1 MISHMAKINSNFA
14 KLTAGYVFPEINRR
28 VTEFSQQNPAASII
42 RLGIGDTTLAL
53 TQSVTKALHEKIDQ
67 LSNKDTYTGYGA
79 ERGEEKLRE
88 ALVSKYRGQY
98 GVDLKPSEVFIGDG
112 AKSDSSNIQ
121 SIFSSNSVVAVQD
134 PVYPVY
140 VDSSVI
146 SGKTGKSVDGRYENI
161 VYMDCN
167 EKSGFFPELPTE
179 HVDIIY
185 LCSPNNPTGTV
196 ATHDQLK
203 KFVDYANENKAVLIF
218 DAAYSEF
225 IQDKSLPRSIYE
237 IDGAKSCAIE
247 INSFSKWA
255 GFTGVRLGWTIVP
268 ESLIVDD
275 CVEGELNQAWN
286 RRQSTMFN
294 GASNIVQAG
303 GLAVVQNPQEQQVL
317 IDYYMTN
324 ADQLYR
330 LFKELGYSV
339 FGGENAPYVW
349 VKLPVGVDSWTY
361 FDTLLRHTNIVGTPG
376 AAFGK
381 NGDNYFRFSSF
392 ASQENVSEAI
402 DRIRKMVKDNE

>member
-1 MISHMAKINSNFA
+1 MAKINSNFA

-28 VTEFSQQNPAASII
+28 VAEFSQQNPKASII
-42 RLGIGDTTLAL
+42 KLGIGDTTLAL
-53 TQSVTKALHEKIDQ
+53 TESVTKALHEKIDL
-67 LSNKDTYTGYGA
+67 LSNKNTYTGYGA

-88 ALVSKYRGQY
+88 ALVTKYRDQY
-98 GVDLKPSEVFIGDG
+98 GIDLKATEVFIGDG

-121 SIFSSNSVVAVQD
+121 SIFSADSVVAVQD
-134 PVYPVY
+134 PVFPVY

-146 SGKTGKSVDGRYENI
+146 TGKTGSSQDGRYQNI

-167 EKSGFFPELPTE
+167 EENGFFPELPAE

-196 ATHDQLK
+196 ATHGQLQ
-203 KFVDYANENKAVLIF
+203 KFVDYAIEKKAVIIF

-225 IQDKSLPRSIYE
+225 ISDNTLPRSIYE
-237 IDGAKSCAIE
+237 IEGAKSCAIE

-268 ESLIVDD
+268 ENLIVDD
-275 CVEGELNQAWN
+275 CAEGELNQAWN

-303 GLAVVQNPQEQQVL
+303 GLAVVQNPEEQQAL
-317 IDYYMTN
+317 INYYMTN
-324 ADQLYR
+324 AKHLYQA
-330 LFKELGYSV
+330 FSELGYSV
-339 FGGENAPYVW
+339 FGGKNAPYVW
-349 VKLPVGVDSWTY
+349 VKLPDGVDSWAY
-361 FDTLLRHTNIVGTPG
+361 FDILLRQTNIVGTPG

-392 ASQENVSEAI
+392 ASQEDVTEAI
-402 DRIRKMVKDNE
+402 DRIRKMDKDNE